1 MLKMQNQ
8 LLTKPNKPFR
18 GQFAYGNIFT
28 MRFLGQTF
36 DQIAEKTGY
45 NSSYLR
51 QLFMEG
57 GKLYQPWRE
66 FEAKAREQ
74 SMDEAYTVIFGKLP
88 DVVRTMA
95 STAQMPFE
103 PSGVAAG
110 RTLMEYALGKPVER
124 VLLKA
129 NVAVTTSD
137 LVKRVVLRR
146 KQNDDAA
153 GRDENS
159 DGVAE

>member
-1 MLKMQNQ
+1 MQNQ

-57 GKLYQPWRE
+57 GKLYQPWQE
-66 FEAKAREQ
+66 FNAKARE
-74 SMDEAYTVIFGKLP
+74 SSIDEAYTIMFGKLP
-88 DVVRTMA
+88 DIVRTLANTA
-95 STAQMPFE
+95 SMPFE
-103 PSGVAAG
+103 MSGVAAG
-110 RTLMEYALGKPVER
+110 KTLMEYSLGKPVER
-124 VLLKA
+124 VVLNA

-153 GRDENS
+153 GRNPNS